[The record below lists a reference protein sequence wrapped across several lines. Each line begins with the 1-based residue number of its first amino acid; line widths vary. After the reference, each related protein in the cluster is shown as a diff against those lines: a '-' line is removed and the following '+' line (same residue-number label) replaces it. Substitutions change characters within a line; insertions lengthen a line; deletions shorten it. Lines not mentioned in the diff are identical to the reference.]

1 MPRPQ
6 KSRHIACIPGVTY
19 FKPAD
24 MPVRVLKEIN
34 LSLEEAEALRLKD
47 LEGMEQEP
55 ASKKMNVSRPTFQRV
70 LASARR
76 KIADA
81 LLNGRAVRIAGGNYE
96 MVSHRFRC
104 RRGHEWD
111 AALTPTGDGALALC
125 PTCNTPGARSLLPLR
140 SAQPA
145 EKRGK
150 GQVDNR
156 TSSIPNG

>member
-6 KSRHIACIPGVTY
+6 KSRRIAYMPGVTY
-19 FKPAD
+19 FKPAGTP
-24 MPVRVLKEIN
+24 MRSLKEIH

-70 LASARR
+70 LSSARR

-111 AALTPTGDGALALC
+111 APLTPMGDDAPVLC
-125 PTCNTPGARSLLPLR
+125 PTCNTPGTRSLLPLKLE
-140 SAQPA
+140 QTG
-145 EKRGK
+145 EKQGRGK
-150 GQVDNR
+150 TGKK
-156 TSSIPNG
+156 S

>member
-6 KSRHIACIPGVTY
+6 KSRRIAYMPGVTY
-19 FKPAD
+19 FKPAGTP
-24 MPVRVLKEIN
+24 MRALEEIH
-34 LSLEEAEALRLKD
+34 LSLEEAESLRLKD

-104 RRGHEWD
+104 RLGHEWD
-111 AALTPTGDGALALC
+111 APMTPAEDGAPALC
-125 PTCNTPGARSLLPLR
+125 PTCNTPGTRSLLPLQ
-140 SAQPA
+140 SEHPG
-145 EKRGK
+145 KKHGRGRAGK
-150 GQVDNR
+150 S
-156 TSSIPNG
+156 T

>member
-6 KSRHIACIPGVTY
+6 KSRRIAHVPGVTY
-19 FKPAD
+19 FKPAGTP
-24 MPVRVLKEIN
+24 MRALKEIH

-70 LASARR
+70 LSSARR

-81 LLNGRAVRIAGGNYE
+81 LLNGRAVRISGGNYE

-111 AALTPTGDGALALC
+111 APLTPIEDGAPTLC
-125 PTCNTPGARSLLPLR
+125 PTCNTPGTRSLLPLKSEQ
-140 SAQPA
+140 SA
-145 EKRGK
+145 GK
-150 GQVDNR
+150 QGSGK
-156 TSSIPNG
+156 TGKKS